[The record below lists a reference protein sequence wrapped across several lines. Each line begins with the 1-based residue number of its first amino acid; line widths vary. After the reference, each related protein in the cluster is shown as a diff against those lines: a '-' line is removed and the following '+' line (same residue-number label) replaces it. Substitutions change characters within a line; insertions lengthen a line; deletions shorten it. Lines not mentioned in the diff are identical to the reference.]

1 MAPIQSII
9 QNLRPPAVPAK
20 AGPMEDRAALSR
32 LRAAPAL
39 VTLDAQQELFAQ
51 DDPVRHCYEVVSG
64 CLRTVRLMEDGRRL
78 VGGFLMA
85 GSLLGFEARALH
97 DFAAQAVCPTTLRS
111 FSHTEVATM
120 AASDP
125 GFGQFLWHHA
135 SDALRQEHE
144 HMLLLGRKTAME
156 RVASF
161 LRDMAA
167 RAGSNEGGQVPL
179 PMCRADIADHLGL
192 TVETVSRTMT
202 QLRRARVIDIL
213 PARIVIQNRTA
224 LADAAYE
231 PTMAVSSAA

>member
-1 MAPIQSII
+1 VAPIQSII

-39 VTLDAQQELFAQ
+39 VMLDAQQELFAQ

>member
-9 QNLRPPAVPAK
+9 QNLHPPAVPAK

>member
-1 MAPIQSII
+1 VAPIQSII
-9 QNLRPPAVPAK
+9 QNLHPPAVPAK

-39 VTLDAQQELFAQ
+39 VMLDAQQELFAQ

>member
-1 MAPIQSII
+1 VAPIQSII
-9 QNLRPPAVPAK
+9 QNLHPPAVPAK

>member
-9 QNLRPPAVPAK
+9 QNLHPPAVPAK

-161 LRDMAA
+161 LRDMAV

>member
-9 QNLRPPAVPAK
+9 QTLRPPAIPAR
-20 AGPMEDRAALSR
+20 AGQAEDRAALAR
-32 LRAAPAL
+32 LRAAPTL

-97 DFAAQAVCPTTLRS
+97 DFAAQAVCPTILRS
-111 FSHTEVATM
+111 FAHADVATM
-120 AASDP
+120 AANDP
-125 GFGQFLWHHA
+125 SFGQFLWHHA
-135 SDALRQEHE
+135 SNALRHEHE
-144 HMLLLGRKTAME
+144 HMLLLGRKTATE

-167 RAGSNEGGQVPL
+167 RAGRDDSGMVPL

-202 QLRRARVIDIL
+202 QLRRSRVIDIL
-213 PARIVIQNRTA
+213 PGRITIQNRAA
-224 LADAAYE
+224 LADAACE
-231 PTMAVSSAA
+231 ATLAVTTAA